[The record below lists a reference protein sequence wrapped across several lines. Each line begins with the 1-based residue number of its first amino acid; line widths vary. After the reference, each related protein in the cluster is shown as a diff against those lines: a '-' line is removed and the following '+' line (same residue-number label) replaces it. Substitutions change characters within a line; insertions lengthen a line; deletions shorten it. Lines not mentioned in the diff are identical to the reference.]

1 MNQQWEAKRII
12 GVCILAV
19 VAFFALVLSGKL
31 VENVD
36 ANEIIVIQ
44 DPIDGELHWYI
55 TAGIKW
61 QGFGRV
67 TTYPKRAIYDFNC
80 DEYKEGTSESQC
92 AEGTPDRRISI
103 RFNDGGHGWVD
114 GSIQYEMPLV
124 DTNLMEL
131 HVRFGSRE
139 SIQKQLIETVVNK
152 SVYMTGP
159 LMSSR
164 ESFADKRNDLL
175 RYVEDQVEAGVY
187 QTTARDVRVK
197 DELSGADKTVK
208 LVEIVNGPD
217 GQPLRQEQAQLTKF
231 GIKPFNFSI
240 KRLPYDAEVEA
251 QIKQQQSITMQV
263 QTAIAESR
271 QAEQRTITVE
281 QQGKADAAKS
291 KWDQE
296 VIKAKL
302 VTEAQQRLEVAELD
316 RKAAVE
322 TKAKDIL
329 LGEGEARRRELV
341 MSADGA
347 LDKKLQT
354 YLESQKV
361 WAEAVKGYAGNWVPN
376 VVMGGSQNGST
387 ASGAQDLVNLLTA
400 KTAREL
406 GLDMSIPRSSGKP

>member
-1 MNQQWEAKRII
+1 MGIRKT
-12 GVCILAV
+12 LALV
-19 VAFFALVLSGKL
+19 VAGVMLVVVLVLSGKV

-36 ANEIIVIQ
+36 ANEILVIQ
-44 DPIDGELHWYI
+44 DWYDGDLHWY
-55 TAGIKW
+55 TSAGVKL
-61 QGFGRV
+61 QLFGRV
-67 TTYPKRAIYDFNC
+67 TAYPKRAIYDFKC

-92 AEGTPDRRISI
+92 AEGTTDGRISI

-114 GSIQYEMPLV
+114 GSIQYEMPLN
-124 DTNLMEL
+124 DANLTEL

-175 RYVEDQVEAGVY
+175 RYVEDQVEGGVY

-197 DELSGADKTVK
+197 DELSGTDKTVK
-208 LVEIVNGPD
+208 LVEIVNGQG
-217 GQPLRQEQAQLTKF
+217 GQPLRQEEAQLTKF
-231 GIKPFNFSI
+231 GLKPFNFSI
-240 KRLPYDAEVEA
+240 KRLPYDTEVEL
-251 QIKQQQSITMQV
+251 QIKQQQQITMQV

-271 QAEQRTITVE
+271 QAEQRAITVE
-281 QQGKADAAKS
+281 QQGKADAAKA

-296 VIKAKL
+296 VIKAKF
-302 VTEAQQRLEVAELD
+302 VTEAQQRLEIAELD
-316 RKAAVE
+316 RKAAIE

-347 LDKKLQT
+347 LDKKLAT
-354 YLESQKV
+354 WIEGQKL
-361 WAEAVKGYAGNWVPN
+361 WSDAVKGYAGNWVPS
-376 VVMGGSQNGST
+376 VVMGGGQNGAT

-406 GLDMSIPRSSGKP
+406 GLDLSISRSSGKQ

>member
-1 MNQQWEAKRII
+1 MGIRKTLALVVA
-12 GVCILAV
+12 GVMLLAV
-19 VAFFALVLSGKL
+19 FVLSGKV

-36 ANEIIVIQ
+36 ANEIMVIQ
-44 DPIDGELHWYI
+44 DPIDGELHWYV

-67 TTYPKRAIYDFNC
+67 TAYPKRAIYDFKC
-80 DEYKEGTSESQC
+80 SEYKEGTSESQC
-92 AEGTPDRRISI
+92 AEGTADGRISI

-114 GSIQYEMPLV
+114 GSIQYEMPL
-124 DTNLMEL
+124 DSANLTEL

-175 RYVEDQVEAGVY
+175 RYVEDQVEGGVY

-208 LVEIVNGPD
+208 LVEVVNGQG

-240 KRLPYDAEVEA
+240 KRLPYDTEVEA
-251 QIKQQQSITMQV
+251 QIKQQQQITMQV

-271 QAEQRTITVE
+271 QAEQRAITVE
-281 QQGKADAAKS
+281 QQGKAEAAKA

-296 VIKAKL
+296 VIKAKF
-302 VTEAQQRLEVAELD
+302 VTEAQQRLEIAELD
-316 RKAAVE
+316 RKAAIE

-354 YLESQKV
+354 YLEAQKV
-361 WAEAVKGYAGNWVPN
+361 WAEAVKGYQGNWVPG
-376 VVMGGSQNGST
+376 VVMGGGQNGA

-406 GLDMSIPRSSGKP
+406 GLDLSIPKK

>member
-1 MNQQWEAKRII
+1 MGIRKTLSLVAV
-12 GVCILAV
+12 GVMLLAV
-19 VAFFALVLSGKL
+19 LVLGGK
-31 VENVD
+31 VVQNVD
-36 ANEIIVIQ
+36 ANEIVVIQ
-44 DPIDGELHWYI
+44 DPWDGELHWY
-55 TAGIKW
+55 TSAGIKW

-67 TTYPKRAIYDFNC
+67 TTYSKRAVYDFKC
-80 DEYKEGTSESQC
+80 EQYKEGTSESQC
-92 AEGTPDRRISI
+92 ADGTTDGRISI

-114 GSIQYEMPLV
+114 GSIQYEMPLN
-124 DTNLMEL
+124 DANLTEL

-175 RYVEDQVEAGVY
+175 RYVEDQVEGGVY

-208 LVEIVNGPD
+208 LVEIVNGTG

-240 KRLPYDAEVEA
+240 KRLPYDAEVEG
-251 QIKQQQSITMQV
+251 QIKQQQQITMQV

-271 QAEQRTITVE
+271 QAEQRAITVE
-281 QQGKADAAKS
+281 QQGKADAAKA

-296 VIKAKL
+296 VVKAKF
-302 VTEAQQRLEVAELD
+302 VTEAQQRLEIAELD
-316 RKAAVE
+316 KKAAVE

-354 YLESQKV
+354 YLEAQKV
-361 WAEAVKGYAGNWVPN
+361 WAEAVKGYQGNWVPG
-376 VVMGGSQNGST
+376 VVMGSQGGGNAG
-387 ASGAQDLVNLLTA
+387 SGAQDLVNLLTA

-406 GLDMSIPRSSGKP
+406 GLDLTIPKK

>member
-1 MNQQWEAKRII
+1 MGIKKTLALVVA
-12 GVCILAV
+12 GVMMLAV
-19 VAFFALVLSGKL
+19 LVLGGKV

-36 ANEIIVIQ
+36 ANEIVVIQ
-44 DPIDGELHWYI
+44 DPWDGELHWY
-55 TAGIKW
+55 TTPGVKL
-61 QGFGRV
+61 QGFGSV
-67 TTYPKRAIYDFNC
+67 TSYPKRAVYDFNC

-92 AEGTPDRRISI
+92 ADGTVDRRISI

-114 GSIQYEMPLV
+114 GSIQYEMPLN
-124 DTNLMEL
+124 DANLTEL
-131 HVRFGSRE
+131 HVRFGSPE

-175 RYVEDQVEAGVY
+175 RYVEDQVEGGVY

-208 LVEIVNGPD
+208 LVEIVNGPG

-231 GIKPFNFSI
+231 SIVPFNFSI
-240 KRLPYDAEVEA
+240 KRLPYDAEVEG
-251 QIKQQQSITMQV
+251 QIKQQQQITMQV

-271 QAEQRTITVE
+271 QAEQRAITVE
-281 QQGKADAAKS
+281 QQGKADAAKA

-296 VIKAKL
+296 VVKAKF
-302 VTEAQQRLEVAELD
+302 VTEAQQRLEIAELD

-361 WAEAVKGYAGNWVPN
+361 WAEAVKGYQGNWVPG
-376 VVMGGSQNGST
+376 VVMGGGQNGA

-406 GLDMSIPRSSGKP
+406 GLDLAITKKQ

>member
-1 MNQQWEAKRII
+1 MEIRK
-12 GVCILAV
+12 ILALV
-19 VAFFALVLSGKL
+19 VAGVLLLAALVLSGKV

-36 ANEIIVIQ
+36 ANEIVVIQ
-44 DPIDGELHWYI
+44 DPFDGELHWYN

-67 TTYPKRAIYDFNC
+67 TSYPKRSIYDFKC

-92 AEGTPDRRISI
+92 SEGTADGRISI

-114 GSIQYEMPLV
+114 GSIQYEMPL
-124 DTNLMEL
+124 DAANLSEL

-139 SIQKQLIETVVNK
+139 AIQKQLIETVVNK

-175 RYVEDQVEAGVY
+175 RYVEDQVEGGVY

-197 DELSGADKTVK
+197 DELSGTDKTVK
-208 LVEIVNGPD
+208 LVEIVNGA
-217 GQPLRQEQAQLTKF
+217 GNQPLRQEQAQLTKF

-240 KRLPYDAEVEA
+240 KRLPYDAEVEK
-251 QIKQQQSITMQV
+251 QIQAQQQITMQV

-271 QAEQRTITVE
+271 QAEQRAITVE
-281 QQGKADAAKS
+281 QQGKAEAAKA

-296 VIKAKL
+296 VIKAKF

-316 RKAAVE
+316 KKAAVE

-361 WAEAVKGYAGNWVPN
+361 WAEAVKGYQGNWVPG
-376 VVMGGSQNGST
+376 VVMGGGQNGA

-406 GLDMSIPRSSGKP
+406 GLDLNVPKSNGTNKKQ

>member
-1 MNQQWEAKRII
+1 MGIRKTLALVAAGIML
-12 GVCILAV
+12 LAV
-19 VAFFALVLSGKL
+19 LVLSGKI

-36 ANEIIVIQ
+36 ANEIVVIQ
-44 DPIDGELHWYI
+44 DPVDGELHWY
-55 TAGIKW
+55 TSAGIKW
-61 QGFGRV
+61 QGLGRV
-67 TTYPKRAIYDFNC
+67 TAYPKRAIYDFNC
-80 DEYKEGTSESQC
+80 SEYKEGTSESQC
-92 AEGTPDRRISI
+92 AEGTADGRISI

-114 GSIQYEMPLV
+114 GSIQYEMPL
-124 DTNLMEL
+124 DPANLTEL

-139 SIQKQLIETVVNK
+139 AIQKQLIETVVNK

-208 LVEIVNGPD
+208 LVEIVNGAG

-240 KRLPYDAEVEA
+240 KRLPYDTEVEA
-251 QIKQQQSITMQV
+251 QIKQQQQITMQV

-271 QAEQRTITVE
+271 QAEQRAITVE
-281 QQGKADAAKS
+281 QQGKADAAKA

-296 VIKAKL
+296 VVKAKY
-302 VTEAQQRLEVAELD
+302 VTEAQQRLEIAELD
-316 RKAAVE
+316 RKAAIE

-354 YLESQKV
+354 YLEAQKV
-361 WAEAVKGYAGNWVPN
+361 WAEAVKGYQGNWVPG
-376 VVMGGSQNGST
+376 VVMGGGQNGA

-406 GLDMSIPRSSGKP
+406 GLDLSIPKK

>member
-1 MNQQWEAKRII
+1 MSFRKM
-12 GVCILAV
+12 LAV
-19 VAFFALVLSGKL
+19 GLSVFALIVVVSLSGMII
-31 VENVD
+31 ENVD
-36 ANEIIVIQ
+36 AKEIVVIQ
-44 DPIDGELHWYI
+44 DPIDGEFHWYT
-55 TAGIKW
+55 TAGIKL
-61 QGFGRV
+61 QGFGTV
-67 TTYPKRAIYDFNC
+67 TSYPKRAIYEFRC
-80 DEYKEGTSESQC
+80 DTYKEGTSESQC
-92 AEGTPDRRISI
+92 AEGTTDGRISI

-114 GSIQYEMPLV
+114 GSIQYEMPL
-124 DTNLMEL
+124 DSPNLTEL
-131 HVRFGSRE
+131 HVRFGSRDA
-139 SIQKQLIETVVNK
+139 IQKQLIETVVNK

-175 RYVEDQVEAGVY
+175 RYVEDQVEAGGY
-187 QTTARDVRVK
+187 QTNARDVRVK

-208 LVEIVNGPD
+208 LVEIVNGAT
-217 GQPLRQEQAQLTKF
+217 GQPLRQEEAQLTKF
-231 GIKPFNFSI
+231 GLKPFNFSI
-240 KRLPYDAEVEA
+240 KRLPYDAEVEG
-251 QIKQQQSITMQV
+251 QIKQQQQITMQV

-271 QAEQRTITVE
+271 QAEQRAITVE
-281 QQGKADAAKS
+281 QQGKADAAKA

-296 VIKAKL
+296 VVKAKF
-302 VTEAQQRLEVAELD
+302 VTEAQQRLEIAELD

-354 YLESQKV
+354 YLETQKV
-361 WAEAVKGYAGNWVPN
+361 WAEAVKGYQGNWVPGI
-376 VVMGGSQNGST
+376 VMGGGPNGA

-406 GLDMSIPRSSGKP
+406 GLDLTITKKQ

>member
-1 MNQQWEAKRII
+1 MEIRKTLALVVA
-12 GVCILAV
+12 GVMLLAV
-19 VAFFALVLSGKL
+19 FVLSGKV

-36 ANEIIVIQ
+36 ANEIVVIQ
-44 DPIDGELHWYI
+44 DPVDGELHWYN

-67 TTYPKRAIYDFNC
+67 TAYPKRAVYDFNC
-80 DEYKEGTSESQC
+80 SEYKEGTSEGQC
-92 AEGTPDRRISI
+92 AEGTSDRRISI

-114 GSIQYEMPLV
+114 GSIQYEMPL
-124 DTNLMEL
+124 DSANLTEL

-175 RYVEDQVEAGVY
+175 RYVEVKLGGVFNE
-187 QTTARDVRVK
+187 TPARDVRVK

-208 LVEIVNGPD
+208 LVEIVNGSN

-240 KRLPYDAEVEA
+240 KRLPYDTEVEA
-251 QIKQQQSITMQV
+251 QIKQQQAITMQV

-281 QQGKADAAKS
+281 QQGKADAAKA

-296 VIKAKL
+296 VIKAKF
-302 VTEAQQRLEVAELD
+302 VTEAQQRLEIAELD
-316 RKAAVE
+316 RKAAIE

-354 YLESQKV
+354 YLEAQKV
-361 WAEAVKGYAGNWVPN
+361 WAEAVKGYQGNWVPG
-376 VVMGGSQNGST
+376 VVMGGGQNGA

-406 GLDMSIPRSSGKP
+406 GLDLSISKK

>member
-1 MNQQWEAKRII
+1 MGIRKTLALVAAGIML
-12 GVCILAV
+12 LAV
-19 VAFFALVLSGKL
+19 LVLSGKI

-36 ANEIIVIQ
+36 ANEIVVIQ
-44 DPIDGELHWYI
+44 DPVDGELHWY
-55 TAGIKW
+55 TSAGIKW
-61 QGFGRV
+61 QGLGRV
-67 TTYPKRAIYDFNC
+67 TAYPKRAIYDFNC
-80 DEYKEGTSESQC
+80 SEYKEGTSESQC
-92 AEGTPDRRISI
+92 AEGTADGRISI

-114 GSIQYEMPLV
+114 GSIQYEMPL
-124 DTNLMEL
+124 DPANLTEL

-139 SIQKQLIETVVNK
+139 AIQKQLIETVVNK

-197 DELSGADKTVK
+197 DELSGADKPVK
-208 LVEIVNGPD
+208 LVEIVNGAG

-240 KRLPYDAEVEA
+240 KRLPYDTEVEA
-251 QIKQQQSITMQV
+251 QIKQQQQITMQV

-271 QAEQRTITVE
+271 QAEQRAITVE
-281 QQGKADAAKS
+281 QQGKADAAKA

-296 VIKAKL
+296 VVKAKY
-302 VTEAQQRLEVAELD
+302 VTEAQQRLEIAELD
-316 RKAAVE
+316 RKAAIE

-354 YLESQKV
+354 YLEAQKV
-361 WAEAVKGYAGNWVPN
+361 WAEAVKGYQGNWVPG
-376 VVMGGSQNGST
+376 VVMGGGQNGA

-406 GLDMSIPRSSGKP
+406 GLDLSIPKK

>member
-1 MNQQWEAKRII
+1 MGIKKTLALVA
-12 GVCILAV
+12 GVMLLAV
-19 VAFFALVLSGKL
+19 LVLGGKV

-36 ANEIIVIQ
+36 ANEIVVIQ
-44 DPIDGELHWYI
+44 DPIDGELHWYA
-55 TAGIKW
+55 TPGVKW
-61 QGFGRV
+61 QGFGGV
-67 TTYPKRAIYDFNC
+67 TPYSKLAIYEFKC

-92 AEGTPDRRISI
+92 ADGTTDRRISI

-114 GSIQYEMPLV
+114 GSIQYEMPL
-124 DTNLMEL
+124 DATHLTEL

-139 SIQKQLIETVVNK
+139 AIQKQLIETVVNK

-175 RYVEDQVEAGVY
+175 RYVEDQVEGGVF
-187 QTTARDVRVK
+187 QTTARDVRAK

-208 LVEIVNGPD
+208 LVEIINGSN

-231 GIKPFNFSI
+231 GINPRNFSI
-240 KRLPYDAEVEA
+240 KRLPYDTQVEE
-251 QIKQQQSITMQV
+251 QIKQQQQLTMEV
-263 QTAIAESR
+263 QTSIAEAKK
-271 QAEQRTITVE
+271 AEQRTTTTIE
-281 QQGKADAAKS
+281 QGKADAAKA
-291 KWDQE
+291 KWEQE
-296 VIKAKL
+296 AIKAKF
-302 VTEAQQRLEVAELD
+302 VTEAQQRLEIAELD
-316 RKAAVE
+316 KKAAVE

-354 YLESQKV
+354 YLEAQKV
-361 WAEAVKGYAGNWVPN
+361 WAEAVKGYQGNWVPG
-376 VVMGGSQNGST
+376 VVMGGQGGGNAG
-387 ASGAQDLVNLLTA
+387 SGAQDLVNLLTA

-406 GLDMSIPRSSGKP
+406 GLDLTITKK

>member
-1 MNQQWEAKRII
+1 MEIRRTLALVVA
-12 GVCILAV
+12 GVMLLAV
-19 VAFFALVLSGKL
+19 FVLSGKV

-36 ANEIIVIQ
+36 ANEIMVIQ
-44 DPIDGELHWYI
+44 DPIDGELHWYV

-67 TTYPKRAIYDFNC
+67 TTYPKRAVYDFKC

-92 AEGTPDRRISI
+92 AEGSTDGRISI

-114 GSIQYEMPLV
+114 GSIQYEMPLA
-124 DTNLMEL
+124 DANLTEL

-139 SIQKQLIETVVNK
+139 AIQKQLVETVVNK

-175 RYVEDQVEAGVY
+175 RYVEDQVEGGVY

-208 LVEIVNGPD
+208 LVEIVNGQG

-240 KRLPYDAEVEA
+240 KRLPYDAEVEG
-251 QIKQQQSITMQV
+251 QIKQQQQITMQV

-271 QAEQRTITVE
+271 QAEQRAITVE
-281 QQGKADAAKS
+281 QQGKAEAAKA

-296 VIKAKL
+296 VIKAKF
-302 VTEAQQRLEVAELD
+302 VTEAQQKLEVAELD

-354 YLESQKV
+354 YLEAQKV
-361 WAEAVKGYAGNWVPN
+361 WAEAVKGYQGNWVPG
-376 VVMGGSQNGST
+376 VVMGGQSGGNAG
-387 ASGAQDLVNLLTA
+387 SGAQDLVNLLTA

-406 GLDMSIPRSSGKP
+406 GLDLSIPRK

>member
-1 MNQQWEAKRII
+1 MSI
-12 GVCILAV
+12 GKMLALV
-19 VAFFALVLSGKL
+19 VGGVMLVALLVLSGKVL
-31 VENVD
+31 ENVD
-36 ANEIIVIQ
+36 AKEIVVIQ
-44 DPIDGELHWYI
+44 DPVDGELHWYV
-55 TAGIKW
+55 AQGIKW
-61 QGFGRV
+61 QGFGSV
-67 TTYPKRAIYDFNC
+67 TAYPKRAIYDFKC
-80 DEYKEGTSESQC
+80 EQYKEGTSESQC
-92 AEGTPDRRISI
+92 AEGTVDGRISI

-114 GSIQYEMPLV
+114 GSIQYEMPLD
-124 DTNLMEL
+124 DTHLTEL

-175 RYVEDQVEAGVY
+175 RYVEDQVEGGVY
-187 QTTARDVRVK
+187 QTTARDVRAK

-208 LVEIVNGPD
+208 LVEIVNGAD
-217 GQPLRQEQAQLTKF
+217 GQPRRQEEAQLTKF
-231 GIKPFNFSI
+231 GLKPFNFSI
-240 KRLPYDAEVEA
+240 KRLPYDAEVEK
-251 QIKQQQSITMQV
+251 QIQAQQQITMQV

-271 QAEQRTITVE
+271 QAEQRAITVE
-281 QQGKADAAKS
+281 QQGKAEAAKA

-296 VIKAKL
+296 VIKAKF

-316 RKAAVE
+316 RKSAAE

-354 YLESQKV
+354 YLEAQKV
-361 WAEAVKGYAGNWVPN
+361 WAEAVKGYQGNWVPS
-376 VVMGGSQNGST
+376 VVMGSGQNGAA

-406 GLDMSIPRSSGKP
+406 GLDLSVPRSSGK

>member
-1 MNQQWEAKRII
+1 MEIRKVLALVI
-12 GVCILAV
+12 GGVMLLA
-19 VAFFALVLSGKL
+19 FLVLSRKV

-36 ANEIIVIQ
+36 ANEIVVIQ
-44 DPIDGELHWYI
+44 DPWDGELHWYN

-61 QGFGRV
+61 QWFGRV
-67 TTYPKRAIYDFNC
+67 TAYPKRAIYNFNC
-80 DEYKEGTSESQC
+80 SEYKEGTSESQC
-92 AEGTPDRRISI
+92 ADGTTDGRISI

-114 GSIQYEMPLV
+114 GSIQYEMPL
-124 DTNLMEL
+124 DSANLTEL
-131 HVRFGSRE
+131 HVRFGSPE

-175 RYVEDQVEAGVY
+175 RYVEDQVEGGVY

-197 DELSGADKTVK
+197 DELSGADKTIK
-208 LVEIVNGPD
+208 LVEIVNGP
-217 GQPLRQEQAQLTKF
+217 GNQPLRQEQAQLTKF

-240 KRLPYDAEVEA
+240 KRLPYDAEVEG
-251 QIKQQQSITMQV
+251 QIKQQQQITMQV

-271 QAEQRTITVE
+271 QAEQRAITVE
-281 QQGKADAAKS
+281 QQGKADAAKA

-296 VIKAKL
+296 VIKAKF

-354 YLESQKV
+354 YLEAQKV
-361 WAEAVKGYAGNWVPN
+361 WAEAVKGYQGNWVPG
-376 VVMGGSQNGST
+376 VVMGGNQNGAV

-406 GLDMSIPRSSGKP
+406 GLDMSVPRNKQ

>member
-1 MNQQWEAKRII
+1 M
-12 GVCILAV
+12 GVKKTLALVVAGVMLLAV
-19 VAFFALVLSGKL
+19 IVLSGKV
-31 VENVD
+31 VENVN
-36 ANEIIVIQ
+36 ANEIVVIQ
-44 DPIDGELHWYI
+44 DPIDGELHWYAS
-55 TAGIKW
+55 AGIKW

-67 TTYPKRAIYDFNC
+67 TAYPKRAVYDFKC
-80 DEYKEGTSESQC
+80 GEYKEGTSESQC
-92 AEGTPDRRISI
+92 ADGATDSRISI

-114 GSIQYEMPLV
+114 GSIQYEMPL
-124 DTNLMEL
+124 DAANLTEL
-131 HVRFGSRE
+131 HVRFGSRD
-139 SIQKQLIETVVNK
+139 SIQKQLVETVVNK

-175 RYVEDQVEAGVY
+175 RYVEDQVEGGVY

-208 LVEIVNGPD
+208 LVEIVNGPNA
-217 GQPLRQEQAQLTKF
+217 QPLRQEQAQLTKF

-240 KRLPYDAEVEA
+240 KRLPYDTEVEK
-251 QIKQQQSITMQV
+251 QIQAQQQITMQV

-271 QAEQRTITVE
+271 QAEQRAITVE
-281 QQGKADAAKS
+281 QQGIAEAAKA

-302 VTEAQQRLEVAELD
+302 VTEARQRLEIAELD
-316 RKAAVE
+316 RKAAIE

-347 LDKKLQT
+347 LDKKLAT
-354 YLESQKV
+354 WIEGQKV
-361 WAEAVKGYAGNWVPN
+361 WADAVKGYQGNWVPG
-376 VVMGGSQNGST
+376 VVMGGGQNGA

-400 KTAREL
+400 KTAKEI
-406 GLDMSIPRSSGKP
+406 GLDLVIPRSNAK

>member
-1 MNQQWEAKRII
+1 METKRA
-12 GVCILAV
+12 L
-19 VAFFALVLSGKL
+19 ALVFAGFMLLVVLSALGK
-31 VENVD
+31 VIENVD
-36 ANEIIVIQ
+36 ANEIVVIQ
-44 DPIDGELHWYI
+44 DPIDGELHWYV
-55 TAGIKW
+55 TAGVKW

-67 TTYPKRAIYDFNC
+67 TAYPKRAVYDFKC
-80 DEYKEGTSESQC
+80 EQYKEGTSESQC
-92 AEGTPDRRISI
+92 AEGTADGRISI

-114 GSIQYEMPLV
+114 GSIQYEMPLN
-124 DTNLMEL
+124 DANLTEL

-139 SIQKQLIETVVNK
+139 SIQKQLVETVVNK

-208 LVEIVNGPD
+208 LVEIVNGSN

-240 KRLPYDAEVEA
+240 KRLPYDTEVEA
-251 QIKQQQSITMQV
+251 QIKQQQAITMQV

-281 QQGKADAAKS
+281 QQGKADAAKA

-296 VIKAKL
+296 VIKAKF
-302 VTEAQQRLEVAELD
+302 VTEAQQRLEIAELD
-316 RKAAVE
+316 RKAAIE

-354 YLESQKV
+354 YLEAQKV
-361 WAEAVKGYAGNWVPN
+361 WAEAVKGYQGNWVPG
-376 VVMGGSQNGST
+376 VVMGGGQNGA

-406 GLDMSIPRSSGKP
+406 GLDLSISKK

>member
-1 MNQQWEAKRII
+1 MEVRKT
-12 GVCILAV
+12 LALV
-19 VAFFALVLSGKL
+19 VAGVMLLVMLVLIGKV
-31 VENVD
+31 VENID
-36 ANEIIVIQ
+36 ANEILVVQ
-44 DPIDGELHWYI
+44 DPIDGELHWYV

-61 QGFGRV
+61 QGFGHV
-67 TTYPKRAIYDFNC
+67 TTYPKRAIYDFKC
-80 DEYKEGTSESQC
+80 DEYKEGTSENQC
-92 AEGTPDRRISI
+92 ADGTTDGRISI

-114 GSIQYEMPLV
+114 GSIQYEMPLDV
-124 DTNLMEL
+124 INLTEL

-139 SIQKQLIETVVNK
+139 AIQKQLIETVVNK

-175 RYVEDQVEAGVY
+175 RYVEDQIEGGVY

-208 LVEIVNGPD
+208 LVEVVDGSN

-240 KRLPYDAEVEA
+240 KRLPYDSEVEG
-251 QIKQQQSITMQV
+251 QIKQQQQITMQV

-271 QAEQRTITVE
+271 QAEQRAITVE
-281 QQGKADAAKS
+281 QQGIADAAKAR
-291 KWDQE
+291 WEQE
-296 VIKAKL
+296 VIKAKF
-302 VTEAQQRLEVAELD
+302 VTEAKQRLEIAELD
-316 RKAAVE
+316 RRAAVE

-347 LDKKLQT
+347 LDKKIDA
-354 YLESQKV
+354 YKFSVEKF
-361 WAEAVKGYAGNWVPN
+361 ADAIKGYQGNWVPS
-376 VVMGGSQNGST
+376 VVMGGQGGGQST
-387 ASGAQDLVNLLTA
+387 AGSGAMTLMELLSVKA
-400 KTAREL
+400 ARDL
-406 GLDMSIPRSSGKP
+406 GLDLNVPRSSGSKP

>member
-1 MNQQWEAKRII
+1 METKRA
-12 GVCILAV
+12 L
-19 VAFFALVLSGKL
+19 ALVFAGFMLLVVLSALGK
-31 VENVD
+31 VIENVD
-36 ANEIIVIQ
+36 ANEIVVIQ
-44 DPIDGELHWYI
+44 DPIDGELHWYV
-55 TAGIKW
+55 TAGVKW

-67 TTYPKRAIYDFNC
+67 TAYPKRAVYDFKC
-80 DEYKEGTSESQC
+80 EQYKEGTSESQC
-92 AEGTPDRRISI
+92 AEGTADGRISI

-114 GSIQYEMPLV
+114 GSIQYEMPLN
-124 DTNLMEL
+124 DANLTEL

-175 RYVEDQVEAGVY
+175 RYVEDQVEGGVY

-208 LVEIVNGPD
+208 LVEIVNGPN

-231 GIKPFNFSI
+231 SIVPFNFSI
-240 KRLPYDAEVEA
+240 KRLPYDAEVEG
-251 QIKQQQSITMQV
+251 QIKQQQQITMQV

-271 QAEQRTITVE
+271 QAEQRAITVE
-281 QQGKADAAKS
+281 QQGKADAAKA

-296 VIKAKL
+296 VVKAKF
-302 VTEAQQRLEVAELD
+302 VTEAQQRLEIAELD
-316 RKAAVE
+316 KKAATE

-341 MSADGA
+341 MNADGA
-347 LDKKLQT
+347 LEKKLGT
-354 YLESQKV
+354 WLEGQRV
-361 WAEAVKGYAGNWVPN
+361 WADAVKGYAGNWVPN
-376 VVMGGSQNGST
+376 VVMGGGQSGNS

-406 GLDMSIPRSSGKP
+406 GLDMSIPRNNGK

>member
-1 MNQQWEAKRII
+1 MEVRKILS
-12 GVCILAV
+12 LAV
-19 VAFFALVLSGKL
+19 AGVMLIAVLVLVL
-31 VENVD
+31 NLIENVAATD
-36 ANEIIVIQ
+36 IVSIQ
-44 DPIDGELHWYI
+44 DPVDGELHWYV
-55 TAGIKW
+55 TQGIKW
-61 QGFGRV
+61 QGFGKITV
-67 TTYPKRAIYDFNC
+67 YPKRAIYPFNC
-80 DEYKEGTSESQC
+80 SAYKEGTSESQC
-92 AEGTPDRRISI
+92 AEGATDSRISI

-114 GSIQYEMPLV
+114 GSIQYEMPL
-124 DTNLMEL
+124 DAKNLTEL
-131 HVRFGSRE
+131 HVRFGSPDA
-139 SIQKQLIETVVNK
+139 IQKQLIETVVNK

-175 RYVEDQVEAGVY
+175 RYVEDQVEGGVY

-197 DELSGADKTVK
+197 DELSGADKTIK
-208 LVEIVNGPD
+208 LVDIVNGP
-217 GQPLRQEQAQLTKF
+217 GNQPLRQEQAQLTKF

-240 KRLPYDAEVEA
+240 KRLPYDAEVEG
-251 QIKQQQSITMQV
+251 QIKQQQQITMQV

-271 QAEQRTITVE
+271 QAEQRAITVE
-281 QQGKADAAKS
+281 QQGKADAAKA

-296 VIKAKL
+296 VIKAKY

-341 MSADGA
+341 MNADGA
-347 LDKKLQT
+347 LDKKLATWIKGQE
-354 YLESQKV
+354 L
-361 WAEAVKGYAGNWVPN
+361 WADAIKGYQGNWVPG
-376 VVMGGSQNGST
+376 VVMGGGGSQNGNA

-406 GLDMSIPRSSGKP
+406 GLDLSITKK

>member
-1 MNQQWEAKRII
+1 MEIRKTLALVVA
-12 GVCILAV
+12 GVMLLAV
-19 VAFFALVLSGKL
+19 FVLSGKV

-36 ANEIIVIQ
+36 ANEIVVIQ

-61 QGFGRV
+61 QGLGRV
-67 TTYPKRAIYDFNC
+67 TAYPKRAVYDFNC
-80 DEYKEGTSESQC
+80 SEYKEGTSEGQC
-92 AEGTPDRRISI
+92 AEGTSDRRISI

-114 GSIQYEMPLV
+114 GSIQYEMPL
-124 DTNLMEL
+124 DSANLTEL

-187 QTTARDVRVK
+187 QT
-197 DELSGADKTVK
+197 VK
-208 LVEIVNGPD
+208 LVEIVNGSN

-240 KRLPYDAEVEA
+240 KRLPYDTEVEA
-251 QIKQQQSITMQV
+251 QIKQQQAITMQV

-281 QQGKADAAKS
+281 QQGKADAAKA

-296 VIKAKL
+296 VIKAKF
-302 VTEAQQRLEVAELD
+302 VTEAQQRLEIAELD
-316 RKAAVE
+316 RKAAIE

-354 YLESQKV
+354 YLEAQKV
-361 WAEAVKGYAGNWVPN
+361 WAEAVKGYQGNWVPG
-376 VVMGGSQNGST
+376 VVMGGGQNGA

-406 GLDMSIPRSSGKP
+406 GLDLSISKK

>member
-1 MNQQWEAKRII
+1 MEIRKTLALVVA
-12 GVCILAV
+12 GVMLLAV
-19 VAFFALVLSGKL
+19 FVLSGKV

-36 ANEIIVIQ
+36 ANEIVVIQ

-61 QGFGRV
+61 QGFGTV
-67 TTYPKRAIYDFNC
+67 TVRQKRAIYDFRC
-80 DEYKEGTSESQC
+80 SEYKEGTSESQC
-92 AEGTPDRRISI
+92 AEGAVDGRISI

-114 GSIQYEMPLV
+114 GSIQYEMPL
-124 DTNLMEL
+124 DDKNLTDL
-131 HVRFGSRE
+131 HVRFGSQE

-152 SVYMTGP
+152 AVYMTGP

-175 RYVEDQVEAGVY
+175 RYVEDQVGGGY

-208 LVEIVNGPD
+208 LVEIVNGAN
-217 GQPLRQEQAQLTKF
+217 GQPLRQEQAQLTRF

-240 KRLPYDAEVEA
+240 KRLPYDTEVET
-251 QIKQQQSITMQV
+251 QIKQQQQITMQV

-271 QAEQRTITVE
+271 QAEQRAITVE
-281 QQGKADAAKS
+281 QQGKADAAKA

-296 VIKAKL
+296 VIKAKF

-316 RKAAVE
+316 RKAAAE

-354 YLESQKV
+354 YLEAQKV
-361 WAEAVKGYAGNWVPN
+361 WADAIKGYQGNWVPG
-376 VVMGGSQNGST
+376 VVMGGGQNGA

-406 GLDMSIPRSSGKP
+406 GLDMTIPKKQ